1 MFKNSFNK
9 IIQKSNQL
17 AVVVSALAILV
28 MPFLATTTTQAAQ
41 ITSRKVTLGSSTPS
55 AVTSYTVSTAALP
68 TATAVQSVELIACTT
83 ASGACTT
90 PSGFTITG
98 SATTGVTT
106 GLGTNTGWTNNT
118 ATPGSL
124 RITNTN
130 AVAPS
135 GVVSIPWTS
144 VTNPSAT
151 NTTFFLRMNTY
162 SGTAWTG
169 LLDSGVIAVSTSA
182 AITVTASVDE
192 TLTFCTGTSGITSSS
207 CAGATGSSVALGT
220 LTSATTG
227 SGTSQIGITTNA
239 GTGYA
244 VTYFGPTLTSGA
256 NTITA
261 IGATAAASVQNTSQ
275 FGVNLRANTVP
286 TIGSDPAG
294 AGSGTPTTQY
304 NIVNSYAF
312 VASTATSIA
321 SAGAADAFRLYTVSY
336 IANIPALQAPG
347 AYTTTLT
354 YVGTATF

>member
-1 MFKNSFNK
+1 MLKNSISK

-17 AVVVSALAILV
+17 ALIVSALAILV
-28 MPFLATTTTQAAQ
+28 MPFLSATTTQAAQ

-55 AVTSYTVSTAALP
+55 ASTSYTLSTAALP
-68 TATAVQSVELIACTT
+68 TATAVQSLELVACTT
-83 ASGACTT
+83 ASGACST
-90 PSGFTITG
+90 PSGFTSVG

-118 ATPGSL
+118 STAGKL
-124 RITNTN
+124 RITQTN

-135 GVVSIPWTS
+135 GVVSVPWTA
-144 VTNPSAT
+144 VTNPSTT
-151 NTTFFLRMNTY
+151 NTTFFLRMTTY
-162 SGTAWTG
+162 SDTAWVTPI
-169 LLDSGVIAVSTSA
+169 DTGVIAVSTST

-220 LTSATTG
+220 LTSSSTG

-244 VTYFGPTLTSGA
+244 ITYFGPTLTSGA
-256 NTITA
+256 NTVTA
-261 IGATAAASVQNTSQ
+261 IGGTAAASTQNTSQ
-275 FGVNLRANTVP
+275 FGINLRANTVP

-294 AGSGTPTTQY
+294 AGSGTPTAQY

-312 VASTATSIA
+312 VASTATSVA

-347 AYTTTLT
+347 SYTTTLT